1 MTEVAMVHCR
11 RVRLRIRGAVQGVG
25 FRPYVY
31 RIAEE
36 LGVTGWVAN
45 DAEGVVLEAEAD
57 SHVLDAFVQQLRTRL
72 PAPADIA
79 ELHEEAIEP
88 LGAGTFVI
96 CPSVSGGAPRALVMP
111 DLATCDECKNEV
123 QEPGNRREGYAF
135 TNCTHCGPRFT
146 IIQELP
152 YDRPNTTM
160 AAFTLCRACRAEYE
174 DPRDRRFHA
183 QPTACPSC
191 GPSLSYLDGSGRP
204 LLCRGDDAAAVHA
217 AAAAIEAGRIV
228 AVKGIG
234 GYLLVCDAQNGAT
247 VAELRK
253 RKHRPTKPFA
263 LMARDIESAGRIV
276 DVDKVAEALL
286 VGRAAPIV
294 LLPRRPDAVLAEG
307 VAPGHPY
314 LGVMLPCA
322 PLLHLLMAQVAS
334 TVVAT
339 SGNLGEEPISI
350 DESEAVERL
359 SGIADAFLTH
369 DRPIRRHVD
378 DSVAWIVDGAPRLLR
393 RARGYSPLPVSL
405 SEPVPPLL
413 AVGAHMKN
421 AVAVA
426 AGRDVFVSQHIG
438 DLETRESQRAFVEVI
453 EDLLG
458 FYAICPTA
466 IAHDA
471 HPDYVSTRWARQ
483 ATARFGDGTRLVAVQ
498 HHHAHLAG
506 CLAEH
511 AVQGPA
517 LGVIWDGTG
526 YGPDSTIWGGE
537 FLLGDAAGYE
547 RVAHLRPFALPG
559 GDAAVHEPDRLAL
572 ALLQQLDETSDWQPP
587 VINRMPVSRLR
598 VLKHMM
604 QAKLNTP
611 QTTSAGRLFDAV
623 AALLDLVYVTTYEG
637 EAAVNLEFAAARAA
651 GQAGSYTLPL
661 QGHELDWRA
670 TLHELLADLHAG
682 VHRDTIAARFH
693 NALISGA
700 VEVTERT
707 GCDRVVLSG
716 GCFQSRYL
724 AERLAAALRARG
736 FDVLQHRMVPPNDGG
751 IALGQI
757 AVAAARLRERK
768 N

>member
-1 MTEVAMVHCR
+1 MMATVQCR

-25 FRPYVY
+25 FRPYIY
-31 RIAEE
+31 RIAQE
-36 LGVTGWVAN
+36 LGVAGWVAN

-57 SHVLDAFVQQLRTRL
+57 GLVLDDFMRHLRTRL

-79 ELHEEAIEP
+79 ELHEEAIDP
-88 LGAGTFVI
+88 LGEDSFMI
-96 CPSVSGGAPRALVMP
+96 RPSVGGGAPRALVLP
-111 DLATCDECKNEV
+111 DLATCEECHREV

-135 TNCTHCGPRFT
+135 TNCTHCGPRFS
-146 IIQELP
+146 IIEALP

-160 AAFTLCRACRAEYE
+160 ARFALCAACRTEYE
-174 DPRDRRFHA
+174 DPGNRRFHA

-191 GPSLSYLDGSGRP
+191 GPSLSYLDGGGRSVLDP
-204 LLCRGDDAAAVHA
+204 GDDAAALHA
-217 AAAAIEAGRIV
+217 AAAAITAGSIV

-234 GYLLVCDAQNGAT
+234 GFLLLCDAQNGAA

-253 RKHRPTKPFA
+253 RKRRPAKPFA
-263 LMARDIESAGRIV
+263 LMAGDIESAGRIV
-276 DVDKVAEALL
+276 ELDPTAVVLL
-286 VGRAAPIV
+286 SGRAAPIV
-294 LLPRRPDAVLAEG
+294 LLPRRLDARVADG

-322 PLLHLLMAQVAS
+322 PLLHLLMEQVAS
-334 TVVAT
+334 PVVAT
-339 SGNLGEEPISI
+339 SGNRGEEPICI
-350 DESEAVERL
+350 DEAEAVERL

-393 RARGYSPLPVSL
+393 RGRGHAPLPVRL
-405 SEPVPPLL
+405 AEPVPALL

-426 AGRDVFVSQHIG
+426 TGRDVFVSQHIG
-438 DLETRESQRAFVEVI
+438 DLETCESQRAFVEVI

-466 IAHDA
+466 IAHDE

-483 ATARFGDGTRLVAVQ
+483 ATARFGAGAQLIAVQ

-511 AVQGPA
+511 AVHGPA

-526 YGPDSTIWGGE
+526 YGPDGTIWGGE

-559 GDAAVHEPDRLAL
+559 GEAAVHEPDRVVL
-572 ALLQQLDETSDWQPP
+572 ALLQQLDENRDWQLP
-587 VINRMPVSRLR
+587 VIRRMPVPRQR
-598 VLKHMM
+598 VLQRMM
-604 QAKLNTP
+604 QAKLNSP
-611 QTTSAGRLFDAV
+611 LTTSAGRLIDGV
-623 AALLDLVYVTTYEG
+623 AALLDLATVTTYEG
-637 EAAVNLEFAAARAA
+637 EAAVNLEFAAARVPYTEAA
-651 GQAGSYTLPL
+651 YMMPL
-661 QGHELDWRA
+661 EGLTLDWRV
-670 TLHELLADLHAG
+670 TLHCVLADLQAG
-682 VHRDTIAARFH
+682 VHRDLIAARFH
-693 NALISGA
+693 NALIDGA
-700 VEVTERT
+700 VAVAEGT
-707 GCDRVVLSG
+707 GCERVVLSG

-724 AERLAAALRARG
+724 AERLSAKLRRRG
-736 FDVLQHRMVPPNDGG
+736 FDVLQHRVVPPNDGG
-751 IALGQI
+751 IALGQV
-757 AVAAARLRERK
+757 AVAAARLRERS

>member
-1 MTEVAMVHCR
+1 MMETVQCR

-31 RIAEE
+31 RIAQD
-36 LGVTGWVAN
+36 LGVAGWVAN
-45 DAEGVVLEAEAD
+45 DAEGVVVEAEAEGR
-57 SHVLDAFVQQLRTRL
+57 VLDAFMRHLRTQL

-79 ELHEEAIEP
+79 ELHEEALDP
-88 LGAGTFVI
+88 LGEEAFMI
-96 CPSVSGGAPRALVMP
+96 RPSVGGGAPRALVLP
-111 DLATCDECKNEV
+111 DLAPCEECRREV

-135 TNCTHCGPRFT
+135 TNCTHCGPRFS
-146 IIQELP
+146 IIEALP

-160 AAFTLCRACRAEYE
+160 AAFALCAACRTEYA
-174 DPRDRRFHA
+174 DPGNRRFHA

-191 GPSLSYLDGSGRP
+191 GPSLSYLDVSGNP
-204 LLCRGDDAAAVHA
+204 VLGPGEDAAVLHA
-217 AAAAIEAGRIV
+217 AAAAVAAGRIV

-276 DVDKVAEALL
+276 EVDKVAEALL

-322 PLLHLLMAQVAS
+322 PLLHLLMEQVPS
-334 TVVAT
+334 PVVAT
-339 SGNLGEEPISI
+339 SGNRGEEPICI
-350 DESEAVERL
+350 DEAEVVERL
-359 SGIADAFLTH
+359 SGIADSFLTH

-426 AGRDVFVSQHIG
+426 TGRDVFVSQHIG
-438 DLETRESQRAFVEVI
+438 DLETCESQRAFVEVI

-458 FYAICPTA
+458 FYAVCPTA
-466 IAHDA
+466 IAHDG

-483 ATARFGDGTRLVAVQ
+483 ATERFGAGAQLIAVQ
-498 HHHAHLAG
+498 HHHAHLAA

-511 AVQGPA
+511 AVHGPA

-526 YGPDSTIWGGE
+526 YGPDGTIWGGE
-537 FLLGDAAGYE
+537 FLLGDAADYE

-559 GDAAVHEPDRLAL
+559 GEAAVHEPDRVAL
-572 ALLQQLDETSDWQPP
+572 ALLQQIDEDREWQLP
-587 VINRMPVSRLR
+587 VIRRMPVPRLR
-598 VLKHMM
+598 VLQRMM
-604 QAKLNTP
+604 QARLNSP
-611 QTTSAGRLFDAV
+611 LTTSAGRLFDGV
-623 AALLDLVYVTTYEG
+623 AALLDLATVTTYEG
-637 EAAVNLEFAAARAA
+637 EAAVNLEFAAARVPHSEDAYMMPID
-651 GQAGSYTLPL
+651 GRT
-661 QGHELDWRA
+661 LDWRV
-670 TLHELLADLHAG
+670 TLHELLADLEAG
-682 VHRDTIAARFH
+682 VHRDLIAARFH
-693 NALISGA
+693 NALVNGA
-700 VEVTERT
+700 VAVAEGT
-707 GCDRVVLSG
+707 GCERVVLSG

-724 AERLAAALRARG
+724 AERLAAKLRRRG

-757 AVAAARLRERK
+757 AVAAARLRDRS